1 MAIRI
6 ARKRRMM
13 KISHGFEY
21 AAVRLLTKFVQILP
35 GRLADRVAVLLGRA
49 AYYILT
55 SRRRIARHNLYRAFG
70 DELSPDKI
78 ERIVREV
85 FINISRTTIEFA
97 RQPVLTPEK
106 ILEMV
111 SANEGRH
118 YFDKVLA
125 EGKGAMLITG
135 HFGNWELMGGW
146 VAAMGYPLDF
156 LVGQQHNRNVDEL
169 FISFRRALG
178 VGIIPIGVA
187 ARKVIKSLRANRMV
201 AVVSD
206 QHAASGGAI
215 INFFN
220 RRASTP
226 KGPAAFAVKVGCP
239 ILFGCSIR
247 EGYNKHRVEIDPPI
261 YPPQSGDTEQDIL
274 TMTQK
279 YGKYLE
285 ARIRKYPDQ
294 WMWTHRRWKVD

>member
-1 MAIRI
+1 
-6 ARKRRMM
+6 MM

-21 AAVRLLTKFVQILP
+21 AGVWLLTKSVQLLP
-35 GRLADRVAVLLGRA
+35 GRLADWLAVMLGRL

-55 SRRRIARHNLYRAFG
+55 SRRRIAANNLRRAFG
-70 DELSPDKI
+70 EELSDEEI
-78 ERIVREV
+78 IRIVKKV

-97 RQPVLTPEK
+97 RQPILTSSK
-106 ILEMV
+106 ILKMIRGED
-111 SANEGRH
+111 SRH
-118 YFDKVLA
+118 YLDRVLN
-125 EGKGAMLITG
+125 EGKGAMLVAG

-146 VAAMGYPLDF
+146 AAALGYPLDF
-156 LVGQQHNRNVDEL
+156 LVGQQHNRRVDEL
-169 FISFRRALG
+169 FVSFRRALG
-178 VGIIPIGVA
+178 VGIIPVGVA

-220 RRASTP
+220 RPASTP

-239 ILFGCSIR
+239 IIFGCLVR

-261 YPPQSGDTEQDIL
+261 YPPNSGDTEQDIQ

-279 YGKYLE
+279 YAEYLE
-285 ARIRKYPDQ
+285 ARVRKYPEQ